1 MEFLTVA
8 NPTFIPIAFAA
19 NGLKNPI
26 QKTRQPTQ
34 DTQDMTWNDGSPL
47 ITLIPI
53 EDGGKAPKGQDFNG
67 VMNVV
72 TEHGIF
78 IQNGNRYKWS
88 ADVVTN
94 FGGYAKDSIVQSDD
108 GLREYISLIDN
119 NATNPNS
126 SVTGTWSIYAG
137 NGSVPTAT
145 STVAGI
151 MTVINNLT
159 STNVGSALSAAQ
171 GKVLNDI
178 LDIIAYNPT
187 PYYGTTPPSGFL
199 AMSGQPI
206 SSTQYPK
213 LFARYGSTLPNLN
226 DGSFIRGIG
235 GNSAGL
241 GVKQEDAI
249 QNITGSFSGGFG
261 DRSSGAFYRT
271 GFGDGQSGTA
281 SAQSVFSFDASR
293 VVRTATETRPRNIA
307 FLYIVKAG

>member
-34 DTQDMTWNDGSPL
+34 DAQDMTWNDGSPL
-47 ITLIPI
+47 ITLTPI

-159 STNVGSALSAAQ
+159 STNVGSALSAAM
-171 GKVLNDI
+171 GKFLKDSLDNLTNTVNQKLNI
-178 LDIIAYNPT
+178 NQALGINQTWGNYTSSRSLNSTYFSPQN
-187 PYYGTTPPSGFL
+187 
-199 AMSGQPI
+199 QPI
-206 SSTQYPK
+206 EIRVSVRN
-213 LFARYGSTLPNLN
+213 LFQGISAEYCTITVGSVVIP
-226 DGSFIRGIG
+226 FAG
-235 GNSAGL
+235 GGL
-241 GVKQEDAI
+241 DV
-249 QNITGSFSGGFG
+249 
-261 DRSSGAFYRT
+261 SGAEKNASISIIIPPNTSYRVSSQT
-271 GFGDGQSGTA
+271 SGTLVNW
-281 SAQSVFSFDASR
+281 SELR
-293 VVRTATETRPRNIA
+293 
-307 FLYIVKAG
+307 

>member
-34 DTQDMTWNDGSPL
+34 DAQDMTWNDGSPL
-47 ITLIPI
+47 ITLTPI

-159 STNVGSALSAAQ
+159 STNVGSALSAAMGMALSQ
-171 GKVLNDI
+171 AIDLKLNISNAFGVGQNWGNYTSLRSLGVTYTNNTTKPIEVQIGFPDSNNRSPWVTVYVNGVL
-178 LDIIAYNPT
+178 IISNQYD
-187 PYYGTTPPSGFL
+187 
-199 AMSGQPI
+199 
-206 SSTQYPK
+206 SSTN
-213 LFARYGSTLPNLN
+213 YGSLQLSFTVPAGQTYQVNEINSGYLPNLW
-226 DGSFIRGIG
+226 
-235 GNSAGL
+235 
-241 GVKQEDAI
+241 
-249 QNITGSFSGGFG
+249 
-261 DRSSGAFYRT
+261 
-271 GFGDGQSGTA
+271 
-281 SAQSVFSFDASR
+281 
-293 VVRTATETRPRNIA
+293 TELR
-307 FLYIVKAG
+307 

>member
-19 NGLKNPI
+19 NGLKNII

-34 DTQDMTWNDGSPL
+34 DAQDMTWNDGSPL
-47 ITLIPI
+47 ITLTPI

-108 GLREYISLIDN
+108 GLREYISLINN

-151 MTVINNLT
+151 MTVVNNLT
-159 STNVGSALSAAQ
+159 STNVGSALSAAM
-171 GKVLNDI
+171 GRVLNQAIELKLSITNAFGINQNWQNLTSSRSLATNYVNNTSKPIMVNISFPDSNNRNPRVQVFVDTV
-178 LDIIAYNPT
+178 LIIDNTYDSSTNH
-187 PYYGTTPPSGFL
+187 GSLQLSFIVPP
-199 AMSGQPI
+199 GQP
-206 SSTQYPK
+206 Y
-213 LFARYGSTLPNLN
+213 LVAEVNGGYNFNLW
-226 DGSFIRGIG
+226 SELR
-235 GNSAGL
+235 
-241 GVKQEDAI
+241 
-249 QNITGSFSGGFG
+249 
-261 DRSSGAFYRT
+261 
-271 GFGDGQSGTA
+271 
-281 SAQSVFSFDASR
+281 
-293 VVRTATETRPRNIA
+293 
-307 FLYIVKAG
+307 

>member
-19 NGLKNPI
+19 NGLKNII

-34 DTQDMTWNDGSPL
+34 DAQDMTWNDGSPL
-47 ITLIPI
+47 ITLTPI

-159 STNVGSALSAAQ
+159 STNVGSALSAAM
-171 GKVLNDI
+171 GKLLKDSLDALAITVSQKLNI
-178 LDIIAYNPT
+178 NQALGINQTWGNYTSSRALN
-187 PYYGTTPPSGFL
+187 TTYSSPQN
-199 AMSGQPI
+199 QPI
-206 SSTQYPK
+206 EIRVSVRN
-213 LFARYGSTLPNLN
+213 LFQGISAEYCTITVGSVVIP
-226 DGSFIRGIG
+226 FAG
-235 GNSAGL
+235 GGL
-241 GVKQEDAI
+241 DV
-249 QNITGSFSGGFG
+249 
-261 DRSSGAFYRT
+261 SGAEKNASISIIIPPNTSYRVSSQT
-271 GFGDGQSGTA
+271 SGTLVNW
-281 SAQSVFSFDASR
+281 SELR
-293 VVRTATETRPRNIA
+293 
-307 FLYIVKAG
+307 

>member
-34 DTQDMTWNDGSPL
+34 DAQDMTWNDGSPL
-47 ITLIPI
+47 ITLTPI

-137 NGSVPTAT
+137 NGSVPIAT

-159 STNVGSALSAAQ
+159 STNVGSALSAAM
-171 GKVLNDI
+171 GKFLKDSLDNLSATVSQKLNTNQALGI
-178 LDIIAYNPT
+178 NQTWGNYTSSRSLNST
-187 PYYGTTPPSGFL
+187 YYSPQN
-199 AMSGQPI
+199 QPI
-206 SSTQYPK
+206 EVRISVRN
-213 LFARYGSTLPNLN
+213 LFQGISAEYCTITVGSVVIP
-226 DGSFIRGIG
+226 FAG
-235 GNSAGL
+235 GGL
-241 GVKQEDAI
+241 DV
-249 QNITGSFSGGFG
+249 
-261 DRSSGAFYRT
+261 SGAEKNASISIIIPPNTSYRVSSQT
-271 GFGDGQSGTA
+271 SGTLVNW
-281 SAQSVFSFDASR
+281 SELR
-293 VVRTATETRPRNIA
+293 
-307 FLYIVKAG
+307 

>member
-34 DTQDMTWNDGSPL
+34 DPQDMTWNDGSPL
-47 ITLIPI
+47 ITLTPI

-137 NGSVPTAT
+137 NGSVPIAT

-159 STNVGSALSAAQ
+159 STNVGSALSAAM
-171 GKVLNDI
+171 GKFLKDSLDNLSATVSQKLNTNQALGI
-178 LDIIAYNPT
+178 NQTWGNYTSSRSLNST
-187 PYYGTTPPSGFL
+187 YYSPQN
-199 AMSGQPI
+199 QPI
-206 SSTQYPK
+206 EVRISVRN
-213 LFARYGSTLPNLN
+213 LFQGISAEYCTITVGSVVIP
-226 DGSFIRGIG
+226 FAG
-235 GNSAGL
+235 GGL
-241 GVKQEDAI
+241 DV
-249 QNITGSFSGGFG
+249 
-261 DRSSGAFYRT
+261 SGAEKNASISIIIPPNTSYRVSSQT
-271 GFGDGQSGTA
+271 SGTLVNW
-281 SAQSVFSFDASR
+281 SELR
-293 VVRTATETRPRNIA
+293 
-307 FLYIVKAG
+307 

>member
-19 NGLKNPI
+19 NGLKNII

-34 DTQDMTWNDGSPL
+34 DAQDMTWNDGSPL
-47 ITLIPI
+47 ITLTPI
-53 EDGGKAPKGQDFNG
+53 KDGGKAPKGQDFNG

-126 SVTGTWSIYAG
+126 NTTGTWSIYAG

-159 STNVGSALSAAQ
+159 STNVGSALSAAM
-171 GKVLNDI
+171 GKFLKDSLDNLATTVSQKLNI
-178 LDIIAYNPT
+178 NQALGINQTWGNYTSSRALNST
-187 PYYGTTPPSGFL
+187 YYSPQN
-199 AMSGQPI
+199 QPI
-206 SSTQYPK
+206 EIRVSVRN
-213 LFARYGSTLPNLN
+213 LFQGISAEYCTITVGSVVIP
-226 DGSFIRGIG
+226 FAG
-235 GNSAGL
+235 GGL
-241 GVKQEDAI
+241 DV
-249 QNITGSFSGGFG
+249 
-261 DRSSGAFYRT
+261 SGAEKNASISIIIPPNTSYRVSSQT
-271 GFGDGQSGTA
+271 SGTLVNW
-281 SAQSVFSFDASR
+281 SELR
-293 VVRTATETRPRNIA
+293 
-307 FLYIVKAG
+307 